1 MSEAYL
7 RAREIA
13 LGLSEGRPAV
23 EVESSIW
30 DVGPGQGM
38 VADLPFQ
45 FFERQLQAPSES
57 MAHRSALSLYEDEYV
72 MDCGMASERL
82 EELHALLLANDAPN
96 TEKFLKLH
104 PLEEWF
110 SFVFL
115 DDGQINRT
123 VEAIQNIEN
132 PSLRHVVAA
141 AAGKSIKRL
150 KNYRMLL
157 ETLLR
162 IL

>member
-7 RAREIA
+7 RARDIA
-13 LGLSEGRPAV
+13 LGLSEGKPAV
-23 EVESSIW
+23 KVGASIW
-30 DVGPGQGM
+30 DVGQGQGM

-45 FFERQLQAPSES
+45 FFEHQLQAPSES
-57 MAHRSALSLYEDEYV
+57 MAHRSALSLYEDEYLA
-72 MDCGMASERL
+72 DCGAASERL
-82 EELHALLLANDAPN
+82 EELHALLLANDALSA
-96 TEKFLKLH
+96 EKFLKLH

-123 VEAIQNIEN
+123 VAAMQNIGD
-132 PSLRHVVAA
+132 PSLRHVVITAVRQ
-141 AAGKSIKRL
+141 SLNRL

-157 ETLLR
+157 GTLLR